1 MMGYTRYCALPL
13 VALAMVSSQP
23 AFASEGGATPFL
35 RGLRSFQSGI
45 VPPEEGLYLADT
57 IYVYDGEAEAVV
69 LQGQVQGEATA
80 NAEANLFQ
88 ATVVYPTKIL
98 GANLASSVTIPVSHI
113 ELSGRLTTPNGFPSR
128 SQDTTALGDITVAPV
143 ILGWHS
149 GNWHYSANVAIALP
163 LGNFDDTKV
172 VNAGRN
178 TYAIEPSAAVTYF
191 DPKSGWDISLA
202 STYVITYENEATDYD
217 SGDLVQ
223 FDWAIGKQLN
233 KQFKIGL
240 VGYGMIQ
247 VTDDSG
253 DGAVLG
259 RFRSEVFS
267 VGGAASYNFMLGK
280 QPMAL
285 SARYYHEFG
294 VKNTFEGSAF
304 FVGLS
309 TKL

>member
-1 MMGYTRYCALPL
+1 VSAARSSFWPGGAAGTVLRIVASRLVQAVLTALVLASLCFAFVQALPGDAAL
-13 VALAMVSSQP
+13 RIATARSGDDRVTAESVARIRAQ
-23 AFASEGGATPFL
+23 
-35 RGLRSFQSGI
+35 
-45 VPPEEGLYLADT
+45 EGLDRPVLAQYASWIGRLARGDLGHSL
-57 IYVYDGEAEAVV
+57 VSRQPVWRELAEHGRFT
-69 LQGQVQGEATA
+69 LG
-80 NAEANLFQ
+80 
-88 ATVVYPTKIL
+88 L
-98 GANLASSVTIPVSHI
+98 GA
-113 ELSGRLTTPNGFPSR
+113 
-128 SQDTTALGDITVAPV
+128 
-143 ILGWHS
+143 LGWLLS
-149 GNWHYSANVAIALP
+149 YAIALP
-163 LGNFDDTKV
+163 LGNFDDSKV

-178 TYAIEPSAAVTYF
+178 TYAVEPSAAVTYF

-202 STYVITYENEATDYD
+202 GTYVITYENEATDYN

-223 FDWAIGKQLN
+223 FDWAIGKQLS

-267 VGGAASYNFMLGK
+267 VGAAASYNFMLGK